1 MERGDV
7 MRSGITDGPAAADPG
22 VASSAAGLDR
32 RAFLRVTTVAGG
44 GFLIALYSG
53 PESLVGADAGKVARP
68 RSEPGGTSPASA
80 AEPAPNAFVRIAADG
95 TVTIMAKNPE
105 VGQAIKTVL
114 PMLIAEELDVDWKD
128 VRVEQADLDET
139 KYGEQFAG
147 GSVAVPNHWIPMR
160 QAGAAARQMLVAAAA
175 REWKVPDAECTTAAG
190 HVRHAA
196 SGRSL
201 GYGELAAR
209 AAALAP
215 PDPATLRLKDPK
227 DYRII
232 GRPLS
237 GVDDLAI
244 VTGKPLFGIDFTLPG
259 MLHAVYEKCP
269 VFGGKVVSANLDA
282 IRPLPGV
289 RHAFVVEGGTSLAGL
304 LGGVAIVADTWW
316 AAQSARAKLQIKW
329 DEGPTATQGS
339 DGFSRRAGELFKAPP
354 ARTLR
359 NDGDVDAALE
369 SAARVVE
376 ASYSYPFLAHASPE
390 VMNCTARFQDGRMEI
405 WAPSQTPQ
413 SGRELVAQTL
423 GIAPGDITIHIMRIG
438 GCFGRRLNNDYMVEA
453 ATIARKVGAP
463 VKLLWSREDDIRHDF
478 YRPAG
483 FHSLK
488 GGVDA
493 SGRIVAWRDHFVS
506 FGEGDHFVRGAGM
519 SGEAFPG
526 RFVPNYAL
534 HSSVMPLGVPTGA
547 LRAPGDNA
555 ICFVVQSFID
565 ELAHAAGKD
574 PLQVRLAMLDAPAP
588 PAPTGGDLLER
599 FNPARMRGV
608 YALAAEK
615 SGWGKR
621 SLPKGTALGIGGH
634 FCHYGYCA
642 VVAEA
647 RVDAKKAVTVTKV
660 WAATDVGRPIINPSG
675 AIQQVQGSIIDG
687 LSHLMDYEI
696 TFERGRAVQSNLHE
710 YTPLRISAA
719 PAAIEVQFL
728 ETDNAPTGLGEPA
741 LPPVLPAVANAIF
754 AATGDRAR
762 DLPLSRHGYSW
773 AG

>member
-1 MERGDV
+1 MKEP
-7 MRSGITDGPAAADPG
+7 GIVDFAAASNP
-22 VASSAAGLDR
+22 AGIDR
-32 RAFLRVTTVAGG
+32 RAFLRVSAAAGG
-44 GFLIALYSG
+44 GILIALYAGSG
-53 PESLVGADAGKVARP
+53 SPAGADAGGGTAP
-68 RSEPGGTSPASA
+68 QPAPGGASPSSA
-80 AEPAPNAFVRIAADG
+80 PQAAPNAFVRIAADG
-95 TVTIMAKNPE
+95 VVTIMAKNPE
-105 VGQAIKTVL
+105 VGQSIKTSL
-114 PMLIAEELDVDWKD
+114 PMLIAEELDVDWKN
-128 VRVEQADLDET
+128 VRVEQADLDEA

-160 QAGAAARQMLVAAAA
+160 QVGAAARQMLVAAAA
-175 REWKVPDAECTTAAG
+175 GAWKVPAAECTTAAG

-196 SGRSL
+196 SQRSL

-215 PDPATLRLKDPK
+215 PDPETLKLKDPK
-227 DYRII
+227 DYTII
-232 GRPLS
+232 GRPVP

-259 MLHAVYEKCP
+259 MLYAVYEKCP

-289 RHAFVVEGGTSLAGL
+289 RHAFVVEGGTNLAGL

-316 AAQSARAKLQIKW
+316 AAQSARARLQIKW
-329 DEGPTATQGS
+329 DEGPTAAQGS
-339 DGFSRRAGELFKAPP
+339 GEFARRAGELSKAPP

-359 NDGDVDAALE
+359 NDGDVEAALK
-369 SAARVVE
+369 SAAKVVE

-390 VMNCTARFQDGRMEI
+390 VMNCTARYTDGRMEI

-413 SGRELVAQTL
+413 SGLELVAKTL
-423 GIAPGDITIHIMRIG
+423 GIAPGDITIHMMRIG

-453 ATIARKVGAP
+453 AHIARQIGAP

-483 FHSLK
+483 FHDLK

-493 SGRIVAWRDHFVS
+493 AGRIVAWRDHFVS
-506 FGEGDHFVRGAGM
+506 FGDGDHFVRGAGM

-574 PLQVRLAMLDAPAP
+574 PLQVRLAMLDAQALPG
-588 PAPTGGDLLER
+588 PTGGDLLER
-599 FNPARMRGV
+599 FNPKRMRDV
-608 YALAAEK
+608 YTLAAEK
-615 SGWGKR
+615 SGWGTR
-621 SLPKGTALGIGGH
+621 VSTNGTALGMGGH

-642 VVAEA
+642 TVAEVQ
-647 RVDAKKAVTVTKV
+647 VDARNAVRVTRV
-660 WAATDVGRPIINPSG
+660 WAAVDVGRPIINPSG
-675 AIQQVQGSIIDG
+675 AIQQVQGSVIDG

-719 PAAIEVQFL
+719 PAAIEVHFL
-728 ETDNAPTGLGEPA
+728 ETDNTPTGLGEPA
-741 LPPVLPAVANAIF
+741 LPPILPAVANAIF
-754 AATGDRAR
+754 AANGRRAR
-762 DLPLSRHGYSW
+762 ALPLSKHGYSW

>member
-1 MERGDV
+1 MKEP
-7 MRSGITDGPAAADPG
+7 GIVFAAASNP
-22 VASSAAGLDR
+22 AGIDR
-32 RAFLRVTTVAGG
+32 RAFLRVSAAAGG
-44 GFLIALYSG
+44 GILIALYAGS
-53 PESLVGADAGKVARP
+53 ESPAGADAGGGTAP
-68 RSEPGGTSPASA
+68 QPAPGGASPSSA
-80 AEPAPNAFVRIAADG
+80 PQAAPNAFVRIAADG
-95 TVTIMAKNPE
+95 VVTIMAKNPE
-105 VGQAIKTVL
+105 VGQSIKTSL

-128 VRVEQADLDET
+128 VRVEQADLDEA

-160 QAGAAARQMLVAAAA
+160 QVGAAARQMLVAAAA
-175 REWKVPDAECTTAAG
+175 GAWKVPAAECTTAAG

-196 SGRSL
+196 SQRSL

-215 PDPATLRLKDPK
+215 PDPETLKLKDPK
-227 DYRII
+227 DYTII
-232 GRPLS
+232 GRPVP

-259 MLHAVYEKCP
+259 MLYAVYEKCP
-269 VFGGKVVSANLDA
+269 VFGGKVESANLDA

-289 RHAFVVEGGTSLAGL
+289 RHAFVVEGGTNLAGL

-316 AAQSARAKLQIKW
+316 AAQSARARLQVKW
-329 DEGPTATQGS
+329 NEGPTAAQGS
-339 DGFSRRAGELFKAPP
+339 DGFARRADELSQAPP

-359 NDGDVDAALE
+359 SDGDVESALK

-390 VMNCTARFQDGRMEI
+390 VMNCTARFKDGRMEI

-413 SGRELVAQTL
+413 SGLELVANTL
-423 GIAPGDITIHIMRIG
+423 GLAPGDITIHIMRIG

-453 ATIARKVGAP
+453 AHIARQIGVP

-483 FHSLK
+483 FHFLK

-519 SGEAFPG
+519 SVEAFPG

-574 PLQVRLAMLDAPAP
+574 PLQVRLAMLDAPALP
-588 PAPTGGDLLER
+588 GPSGGDLLER
-599 FNPARMRGV
+599 FNPGRMRGV
-608 YALAAEK
+608 YSLAAEK

-621 SLPKGTALGIGGH
+621 VLPAGTAMGVGGH

-642 VVAEA
+642 VVAEVQ
-647 RVDAKKAVTVTKV
+647 VDAKNAVRVNKV
-660 WAATDVGRPIINPSG
+660 WAAADVGRPIINPSG
-675 AIQQVQGSIIDG
+675 ANHQVQGSIIDG

-696 TFERGRAVQSNLHE
+696 TFERGRAVQSNLHQ

-719 PAAIEVQFL
+719 PAAIEVHFL
-728 ETDNAPTGLGEPA
+728 ESDNSPTGLGEPA
-741 LPPVLPAVANAIF
+741 LPPILPAVANAIF
-754 AATGDRAR
+754 TATGRRAR
-762 DLPLSRHGYSW
+762 ALPLSKHGYSW
-773 AG
+773 AA